1 VPRSTRLRED
11 ELQDLHEVYR
21 GNVSAVYAFFAYSVD
36 ATTAEDL
43 TAATFE
49 RVVRNW
55 RRYDHRRASVR
66 TWILVIARNLLADH
80 FRRERYRRGPSF
92 DEHPSLAGWTSEA
105 DDPAERCASVDGI
118 KAWLLLLRPR
128 EREVLAL
135 RYGADLPTGEIAR
148 CLALSEANVHQIVSR
163 ALRRLRVLL
172 AAAHVEESEEAEV
185 SGTAERDGRRAPSGT
200 APGHPRSAS
209 RRRSGVAPRA

>member
-1 VPRSTRLRED
+1 MPRSPRLRED

-21 GNVSAVYAFFAYSVD
+21 GNVAAVYAFFAYSVD

-55 RRYDHRRASVR
+55 RRYDDGRASVR

-80 FRRERYRRGPSF
+80 FRRRSHRRGPSF
-92 DEHPSLAGWTSEA
+92 DEHPALAGWTAEE
-105 DDPAERCASVDGI
+105 DDPAERCASVDAI
-118 KAWLLLLRPR
+118 KTWLLMLQPR

-135 RYGADLPTGEIAR
+135 RYGADLATAEIAR
-148 CLALSEANVHQIVSR
+148 SLGLSEANVHQIVSR
-163 ALRRLRVLL
+163 ALRRLRGILTDGDD
-172 AAAHVEESEEAEV
+172 AADRDRARRADAAV
-185 SGTAERDGRRAPSGT
+185 SGNA
-200 APGHPRSAS
+200 
-209 RRRSGVAPRA
+209 

>member
-1 VPRSTRLRED
+1 VPGSTRLRED

-36 ATTAEDL
+36 RETAEDL

-49 RVVRNW
+49 RVVRHW
-55 RRYDHRRASVR
+55 RRYDGRRASVR

-80 FRRERYRRGPSF
+80 FRRQRHRYGPSF
-92 DEHPSLAGWTSEA
+92 DEHPSIAGRTSEA
-105 DDPAERCASVDGI
+105 DDPAERCASVDAI
-118 KAWLLLLRPR
+118 KAWLLMLQPR

-163 ALRRLRVLL
+163 ALRRLRKAL
-172 AAAHVEESEEAEV
+172 AEDAVNGSAAP
-185 SGTAERDGRRAPSGT
+185 DGRRAPSGS
-200 APGHPRSAS
+200 APVHLQTVS
-209 RRRSGVAPRA
+209 RRTSGVARRA